1 MFKRESGPYVDRL
14 TKDVSF
20 IKMATI
26 LRKKSFLWR
35 HTFTLYVI
43 DGLNR
48 RDNKRKQKANRI
60 ITESLSSIDGLTS
73 LFGLHMTSPK
83 RPESL
88 WRRNAN
94 CLLEPSIL
102 LLLIWWHLKSS
113 SFNHLTYMTRQA
125 ATFIKMQIL
134 KHWKTKDQT
143 KDFNA

>member
-1 MFKRESGPYVDRL
+1 
-14 TKDVSF
+14 
-20 IKMATI
+20 MATI

-88 WRRNAN
+88 
-94 CLLEPSIL
+94 
-102 LLLIWWHLKSS
+102 
-113 SFNHLTYMTRQA
+113 
-125 ATFIKMQIL
+125 
-134 KHWKTKDQT
+134 
-143 KDFNA
+143 